1 MAFFQNETYS
11 NKTHAR
17 VWKRIRHY
25 EFVRN
30 MENLS
35 ILSSRKVKHN
45 FLSDGL
51 LLPPFSE
58 VGLVC
63 YPEQTGSGIPHTHD
77 DFQMIAFISGELR
90 FSADGEEFIGKPGD
104 VLLIPPHLRH
114 SWSVLKE
121 GETVQIRLIP
131 IFCEEYLELRPLL
144 VSEMCLIRVPVP
156 LIRKL
161 QRKIIAEQKRLH
173 PAANVMINAL
183 LLEFLANTLRHFS
196 SENQN
201 LSSVSSEGIVRVV
214 RHIKTHYKKKIQLEE
229 MAAMACLGISQFSVL
244 FRRQT
249 GQSPMAF
256 LIGIR
261 LKKAM
266 EMIFST
272 DLKIY
277 EIANACGFD
286 SVSYFN
292 RQFRAA
298 YGVTPLSCRRK

>member
-58 VGLVC
+58 VGLVS

-90 FSADGEEFIGKPGD
+90 FSADGEEFIGKH